1 MRRPRLVDVPLA
13 RAAAAH
19 PVPPPSPGRD
29 SPGRGAGPAAQPAP
43 SPRSRQRRS
52 PGAAL
57 IVPPAP
63 GTMDEL
69 DQSPLVSSSSSS
81 GPPRPQQPQFNYQ
94 FVLDDEKEE
103 DEDEEEEE
111 EDEDFDEQLEVMER
125 KPVAAPQ
132 ERPSPPQD
140 RGSPAEPPRPAAPE
154 PEREPPQPAWSP
166 PPAASSSSSAASTPS
181 PGPER
186 PAPPQPEPRRRGS
199 SSGSADETLF
209 ALPATSAPLMHSSS
223 DKVVDLQE
231 QPGSTKS
238 LGQEDFTAV
247 PLDTAASLLSFSPL
261 SADPFKEHAAFDTLS
276 DGLPARGIYKES
288 ASEVCKETMENVRN
302 PFLAE
307 GSKKDTSEMKYSEM
321 EPSFA
326 KAEAAILFQAEEE
339 VQLEGPKELCD
350 LGKMPAQQLGMSP
363 ETPKDLFEKNEED
376 VFSSKDKGRDAD
388 HGDKKALKED
398 AVRREEYV
406 DFKPYE
412 PIWEVKGAS
421 DGLSSL
427 REDTESKIDGKLETS
442 LDEKYGVDKLAALKD
457 YERDSE
463 GSAEDLSFPSTPE
476 AVKEPSQNYIT
487 CTKFESSITPDGNEV
502 KSICP
507 VEEDASENRTDDE
520 KKIAEMK
527 AQNTEQGDFSSRAVG
542 KQEGLEADDAKTDSA
557 STPLSDT
564 AASMPEGL
572 TPDLVQEAYESE
584 MHDAASTKLAY
595 ETKIDLVQTSES
607 VQETL
612 KPVTQLCPSFEG
624 SEAAPSPILP
634 DIVMEAPLSSGTAGA
649 EASTVQLEASPLGTF
664 VSTAS
669 YENVKQEAEK
679 PPSYQEALNAPLAL
693 AQEAEEELTLK
704 KPDRESSTSPE
715 DLETSYISI
724 ACDLIKETKV
734 SGESASP
741 SLTDYSTT
749 PITEHVSQG
758 VPEHK
763 ELGEKLSPQFGKS
776 DLFDSQVIPDFPGK
790 ESEDQ
795 TLILNSTSVE
805 NIENDEEHEQLV
817 DSLAATGKPYLESF
831 QAELDSSKIVT
842 TQPSEPTPAKMAKAE
857 KIPLQMEELNA
868 LAYSTDVSIATE
880 PKPGDSKGLSPIESS
895 PVSVEEDFVMLVDP
909 KTGPEFVA
917 EVTDRETM
925 HKNEREEIS
934 HEIKDEKRQ
943 LPCPEL
949 PCDLSVKNVEVK
961 TEEDANALRKSLQ
974 AMDREV
980 PEVSMV
986 SLPAADTSP
995 LPTEKEIVSVGKP
1008 EAFEKEAEREA
1019 ASAKEKEKPTAV
1031 FSAKLNISSVVDL
1044 LYWRDIKKTGVVFG
1058 ASLFLLLSLTVFS
1071 IVSVTAYIALALLSV
1086 TISFRIYKGV
1096 IQAIQKSDEGHPF
1109 RAYLESDVAVSE
1121 ELIQKYSNVVLGH
1134 INGTVKELRRLFL
1147 VDDLVDSLKFA
1158 VLMWVFTYVGALF
1171 NGLTLLI
1178 LALISLFS
1186 VPVIY
1191 ERHQAQIDHYLGL
1204 VNKNVKDAMAKIQA
1218 KIPGLKRKTE

>member
-1 MRRPRLVDVPLA
+1 
-13 RAAAAH
+13 
-19 PVPPPSPGRD
+19 
-29 SPGRGAGPAAQPAP
+29 
-43 SPRSRQRRS
+43 
-52 PGAAL
+52 
-57 IVPPAP
+57 
-63 GTMDEL
+63 
-69 DQSPLVSSSSSS
+69 
-81 GPPRPQQPQFNYQ
+81 
-94 FVLDDEKEE
+94 
-103 DEDEEEEE
+103 
-111 EDEDFDEQLEVMER
+111 
-125 KPVAAPQ
+125 
-132 ERPSPPQD
+132 
-140 RGSPAEPPRPAAPE
+140 
-154 PEREPPQPAWSP
+154 
-166 PPAASSSSSAASTPS
+166 
-181 PGPER
+181 
-186 PAPPQPEPRRRGS
+186 
-199 SSGSADETLF
+199 
-209 ALPATSAPLMHSSS
+209 MHSSAE
-223 DKVVDLQE
+223 KVVDLQE

-247 PLDTAASLLSFSPL
+247 PLDPAASLLSFSPL
-261 SADPFKEHAAFDTLS
+261 SADPFKEHTAFDSFS

-302 PFLAE
+302 PFLTE
-307 GSKKDTSEMKYSEM
+307 ENKRDISEMKYSKM
-321 EPSFA
+321 EPSLT

-339 VQLEGPKELCD
+339 MQLEGPKELCD
-350 LGKMPAQQLGMSP
+350 LEKMPAQPLSMSP
-363 ETPKDLFEKNEED
+363 ETRKDLFEKNEED
-376 VFSSKDKGRDAD
+376 IFSSKDKGRDGD
-388 HGDKKALKED
+388 RDDKKALKED
-398 AVRREEYV
+398 AIRREEYV
-406 DFKPYE
+406 DFKAYE
-412 PIWEVKGAS
+412 PVWEVKGAGH
-421 DGLSSL
+421 GLSSL
-427 REDTESKIDGKLETS
+427 REDVGSKIDGKLEAG
-442 LDEKYGVDKLAALKD
+442 LDEKYGVDKLTVLKD

-487 CTKFESSITPDGNEV
+487 CTKSESSVTPDGSKV

-507 VEEDASENRTDDE
+507 MEEDTSENRTDDE

-527 AQNTEQGDFSSRAVG
+527 AQNTEQGDFSSQAVG
-542 KQEGLEADDAKTDSA
+542 KQEGLEADDAKTDSV

-584 MHDAASTKLAY
+584 MHDAACTKLAY

-607 VQETL
+607 MQETL

-624 SEAAPSPILP
+624 SEAAPSPVLP

-649 EASTVQLEASPLGTF
+649 EASTMQLETSQLGTF
-664 VSTAS
+664 VTTAS
-669 YENVKQEAEK
+669 YENVKEEAEK
-679 PPSYQEALNAPLAL
+679 PPLYQEAVNMPLTQ
-693 AQEAEEELTLK
+693 AQGAKEELTLR
-704 KPDRESSTSPE
+704 KPDHESSTSPE
-715 DLETSYISI
+715 DLETPYISI

-734 SGESASP
+734 SESAP

-749 PITEHVSQG
+749 PVTEHVSQD

-763 ELGEKLSPQFGKS
+763 ELVEKLSPQFGKS
-776 DLFDSQVIPDFPGK
+776 DLFNLQVIPDFPGK
-790 ESEDQ
+790 ETEDQ
-795 TLILNSTSVE
+795 TLILSSKSVE
-805 NIENDEEHEQLV
+805 NIKTDEEQERLV

-842 TQPSEPTPAKMAKAE
+842 TQPSEPTPTKIAKAE
-857 KIPLQMEELNA
+857 KIPLHMEELNA
-868 LAYSTDVSIATE
+868 LAYSTDASIATE
-880 PKPGDSKGLSPIESS
+880 LKPGDGKALSPTDSS
-895 PVSVEEDFVMLVDP
+895 PVSVEDDFVMLDP
-909 KTGPEFVA
+909 KSGPEFVA
-917 EVTDRETM
+917 EVTDRETVR
-925 HKNEREEIS
+925 KNESEEIS
-934 HEIKDEKRQ
+934 NEIREEKRR

-961 TEEDANALRKSLQ
+961 TEEDALALKKSLQ

-986 SLPAADTSP
+986 SLPATDTSP

-1008 EAFEKEAEREA
+1008 EAFEKEAERGA

>member
-1 MRRPRLVDVPLA
+1 
-13 RAAAAH
+13 
-19 PVPPPSPGRD
+19 
-29 SPGRGAGPAAQPAP
+29 
-43 SPRSRQRRS
+43 
-52 PGAAL
+52 
-57 IVPPAP
+57 
-63 GTMDEL
+63 MDEL
-69 DQSPLVSSSSSS
+69 DQSPLVSSSSS

-103 DEDEEEEE
+103 DEEEEEEEE

-154 PEREPPQPAWSP
+154 PAPAPEPPQPARLP
-166 PPAASSSSSAASTPS
+166 PQPAASPSSPSPSTPS
-181 PGPER
+181 PGTER

-199 SSGSADETLF
+199 SSGSADYKLLRQWLIAQDETLF
-209 ALPATSAPLMHSSS
+209 ALPATSAPLMHSSAE
-223 DKVVDLQE
+223 KVVDLQE

-261 SADPFKEHAAFDTLS
+261 SADPFKEHSAFDSLS

-288 ASEVCKETMENVRN
+288 ASEVCKETVENVRN

-307 GSKKDTSEMKYSEM
+307 GNKRDVSEMKYSEM
-321 EPSFA
+321 EPSLT

-339 VQLEGPKELCD
+339 MQLEGPKELCD
-350 LGKMPAQQLGMSP
+350 LEKMPAQPLSMSP

-376 VFSSKDKGRDAD
+376 IFSSKDKGRDGD
-388 HGDKKALKED
+388 DSDKKALKED
-398 AVRREEYV
+398 AIRREEYV

-412 PIWEVKGAS
+412 PIWEVKGVGH
-421 DGLSSL
+421 GLSSL
-427 REDTESKIDGKLETS
+427 REDIESKIDGKMETS
-442 LDEKYGVDKLAALKD
+442 LPEKYGVDKLKD

-487 CTKFESSITPDGNEV
+487 CTKSESSITPDGSKV
-502 KSICP
+502 KSVCP
-507 VEEDASENRTDDE
+507 IEEDTSENRTDDE

-527 AQNTEQGDFSSRAVG
+527 AQNTEQSDFISQAVG
-542 KQEGLEADDAKTDSA
+542 KQEGLEADDAKTDSL

-584 MHDAASTKLAY
+584 MHDVACTKLAY

-624 SEAAPSPILP
+624 SEAAPSPVLP
-634 DIVMEAPLSSGTAGA
+634 DIVMEAPLSSGTAA
-649 EASTVQLEASPLGTF
+649 PEASTVQLETSQLGMF
-664 VSTAS
+664 VSPAS
-669 YENVKQEAEK
+669 YENVKQEAEN
-679 PPSYQEALNAPLAL
+679 PPLYQEAVNMPLTQ
-693 AQEAEEELTLK
+693 AQEAKEELTLK

-715 DLETSYISI
+715 DLETPYISI

-741 SLTDYSTT
+741 SLTDYSAT
-749 PITEHVSQG
+749 PTAEDISKDVS
-758 VPEHK
+758 EHK
-763 ELGEKLSPQFGKS
+763 ELVEKLSPQFGKS
-776 DLFDSQVIPDFPGK
+776 DLFNRHVIPDVPGN

-795 TLILNSTSVE
+795 TLVLNSESVE
-805 NIENDEEHEQLV
+805 NIETDEEQERLV
-817 DSLAATGKPYLESF
+817 DSWAATGKPYLESF
-831 QAELDSSKIVT
+831 QAELDSSKIVS
-842 TQPSEPTPAKMAKAE
+842 TQPSEPTPAKIAKAE
-857 KIPLQMEELNA
+857 KIPLQMEELNT

-880 PKPGDSKGLSPIESS
+880 PKPGDGKGLSPIESS
-895 PVSVEEDFVMLVDP
+895 PVSEDDFVMLVDP

-917 EVTDRETM
+917 EVTDKETV
-925 HKNEREEIS
+925 HKNESEETS
-934 HEIKDEKRQ
+934 NEIRDEKRR

-949 PCDLSVKNVEVK
+949 PCDLSVKNVEMK
-961 TEEDANALRKSLQ
+961 TDEDAHALKKSLQ
-974 AMDREV
+974 AVDREV

-986 SLPAADTSP
+986 SLPATDTSP
-995 LPTEKEIVSVGKP
+995 LPTEEETVSVGKP
-1008 EAFEKEAEREA
+1008 EAFQKEAERGA

-1121 ELIQKYSNVVLGH
+1121 ELVQKYSNVVLGH